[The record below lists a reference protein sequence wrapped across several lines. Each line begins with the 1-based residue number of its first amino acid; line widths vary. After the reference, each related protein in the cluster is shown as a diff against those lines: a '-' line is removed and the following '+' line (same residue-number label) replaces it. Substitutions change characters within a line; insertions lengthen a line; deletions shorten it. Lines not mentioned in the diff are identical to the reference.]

1 VRLPRPPTDPLP
13 LSAELRARY
22 RQRISGPLLDRMDLV
37 VEVAAPAFE
46 ELAAET
52 VDGVREAELRA
63 RVDRALAA
71 GTARQGARRNADL
84 GADDLDRLAPL
95 RAGARTL
102 VDAAVRRRGLSARAV
117 QSLRRVA
124 RTVADLEGS
133 AEVAADHVA
142 QALGMRAELG

>member
-1 VRLPRPPTDPLP
+1 
-13 LSAELRARY
+13 
-22 RQRISGPLLDRMDLV
+22 MDLV